1 MDTDHPKTKDLQVD
15 LAKNNKKRFDTL
27 NYEFDRPL
35 PIRKQTSYCIKKRG
49 IGQNSNEKGVCIR
62 TKDVQLFDGYV
73 DKRAIIIKRLIKFKD
88 HKNCL
93 NKC

>member
-35 PIRKQTSYCIKKRG
+35 PISKQTSYCIKKRG
-49 IGQNSNEKGVCIR
+49 IGQNSNEKVFVLGPKMYSYL
-62 TKDVQLFDGYV
+62 T
-73 DKRAIIIKRLIKFKD
+73 AMLIKGQS
-88 HKNCL
+88 L
-93 NKC
+93 